1 MEEDE
6 LLNSLLDNELD
17 SVSKGSLKS
26 SVDME
31 VDLITKEQG
40 NTEESEFNVSNLESN
55 PSRNEDEN
63 EKIPDKKPALLPD
76 KTSSK
81 KEETTRYRPLHLP
94 LARVKQIIKMDPD
107 VHMAGSDAVF
117 LIAKATELFIELLS
131 KDAYA
136 FTSSAKKKTIQKKDV
151 DSAITNADALVF
163 LDGALDF

>member
-1 MEEDE
+1 MDDDE
-6 LLNSLLDNELD
+6 LLNSLLENELD
-17 SVSKGSLKS
+17 SVKEASSKS
-26 SVDME
+26 SVEME
-31 VDLITKEQG
+31 VDLRTDKLG
-40 NTEESEFNVSNLESN
+40 NSERIDLNVSNLEADPSKDVEESESN
-55 PSRNEDEN
+55 A
-63 EKIPDKKPALLPD
+63 DKKPPE

-81 KEETTRYRPLHLP
+81 KEESTRYRPLHLP

-107 VHMAGSDAVF
+107 VHMAGSEAVF